1 MVEIRRDIHR
11 HPEIGRN
18 EVRTSALIRK
28 KLEEYG
34 VDAIERPVPT
44 AVVALIHGARGPGRC
59 VALRCDIDALPVQEE
74 TGLPYT
80 SENPGIM
87 HACGHDM
94 HASMMLGAAKILCG
108 MRERFAGCVKLIFQ
122 HSEDT
127 LPGGAKE
134 LVEKGVLENPHVD
147 AIYGM
152 HVLPDAH
159 RASFSDQ
166 PGLTAFTIIPK
177 LRKARTINPE
187 KEPSAIRK
195 ESVQL
200 AQTRTT
206 EAKRMEPCT
215 ARGML
220 PQRFR
225 QPGAADASITPSAKS
240 PNMYGLGHARE
251 SSHRCRN
258 RQNRPKA

>member
-127 LPGGAKE
+127 LPGG
-134 LVEKGVLENPHVD
+134 
-147 AIYGM
+147 
-152 HVLPDAH
+152 
-159 RASFSDQ
+159 
-166 PGLTAFTIIPK
+166 
-177 LRKARTINPE
+177 
-187 KEPSAIRK
+187 
-195 ESVQL
+195 
-200 AQTRTT
+200 
-206 EAKRMEPCT
+206 
-215 ARGML
+215 
-220 PQRFR
+220 
-225 QPGAADASITPSAKS
+225 
-240 PNMYGLGHARE
+240 
-251 SSHRCRN
+251 
-258 RQNRPKA
+258 